1 MPSNSFAHICML
13 VKDLDQAIEDW
24 TKILRVLDPDQLEE
38 PIVRYEQ
45 FEAGGDTM
53 RWATFVSHN
62 GPEIQL
68 MEPGP
73 ETPLGQRLAKR
84 GEHVHHIC
92 FTTPDV
98 PRTMALLKECKGLS
112 GLNIYGTQVSDDGVA
127 HLNECK
133 NLTRLYLQKT
143 KATARG
149 VADLS
154 KALPQCKIEWDGGV
168 IEPKK

>member
-13 VKDLDQAIEDW
+13 VNDLDQAIEDW
-24 TKILRVLDPDQLEE
+24 TKILRVLDPEQLEE

-53 RWATFVSHN
+53 RWATFVSHG

-98 PRTMALLKECKGLS
+98 PRTMALLKEEGVELKSDEVFNDPTMPWQEWSWVPPGATHGPLVEVARPYRAVDGKWES
-112 GLNIYGTQVSDDGVA
+112 GV
-127 HLNECK
+127 E
-133 NLTRLYLQKT
+133 
-143 KATARG
+143 
-149 VADLS
+149 
-154 KALPQCKIEWDGGV
+154 
-168 IEPKK
+168 